1 MEDMNLTNS
10 NVNSENS
17 VEMAPVTPAAPV
29 VGFQAVDAEGNVVG
43 FISKADLVNEAK
55 QALYADLAFMEQNRP
70 MTLPANTEQ
79 LAATAAAATDV
90 YEDQLAI
97 KSDAPYIRGLDAAGN
112 PIRIS
117 KADLATVVGGLL
129 PIANL
134 TQSGL
139 MSSNVLKYSTAYV
152 IDASKKFKIA
162 KRSAYVESVFEII
175 GRSTFEEF
183 VHLIVKHYN
192 KNVTIVK
199 GVYNN
204 APDERNEY
212 KFYMD
217 DASFYIITPS
227 ANSCSIRVL
236 GATSNNHISY
246 EVMSDT
252 SITGLT
258 PLSIN

>member
-97 KSDAPYIRGLDAAGN
+97 KSDAPFIRGLDAAGN

-117 KADLATVVGGLL
+117 KADLATVVGGL
-129 PIANL
+129 IQK
-134 TQSGL
+134 TYIFFESG
-139 MSSNVLKYSTAYV
+139 S
-152 IDASKKFKIA
+152 
-162 KRSAYVESVFEII
+162 
-175 GRSTFEEF
+175 
-183 VHLIVKHYN
+183 
-192 KNVTIVK
+192 VTIPSYNDTTALDNIIASGIYIVRVTNESWGTLFVFSSFSGAG
-199 GVYNN
+199 GVIQLLCNGLGDGTYKMRTKLSN
-204 APDERNEY
+204 DENLWSSW
-212 KFYMD
+212 K
-217 DASFYIITPS
+217 
-227 ANSCSIRVL
+227 NL
-236 GATSNNHISY
+236 
-246 EVMSDT
+246 
-252 SITGLT
+252 
-258 PLSIN
+258 

>member
-97 KSDAPYIRGLDAAGN
+97 KSDAPFIRGLDAAGN

-129 PIANL
+129 YDTGDYPFQARTFSSDFNNAQDSGMYILADVKSYKN
-134 TQSGL
+134 SPGFSYGL
-139 MSSNVLKYSTAYV
+139 MVVFASYYILQMC
-152 IDASKKFKIA
+152 IDSFATNIKVRINIDGNW
-162 KRSAYVESVFEII
+162 SAW
-175 GRSTFEEF
+175 
-183 VHLIVKHYN
+183 K
-192 KNVTIVK
+192 
-199 GVYNN
+199 
-204 APDERNEY
+204 
-212 KFYMD
+212 
-217 DASFYIITPS
+217 
-227 ANSCSIRVL
+227 SISL
-236 GATSNNHISY
+236 
-246 EVMSDT
+246 
-252 SITGLT
+252 
-258 PLSIN
+258 

>member
-97 KSDAPYIRGLDAAGN
+97 KSDAPFIRGLDAAGN

-117 KADLATVVGGLL
+117 KADLATVVGGLITH
-129 PIANL
+129 PF
-134 TQSGL
+134 
-139 MSSNVLKYSTAYV
+139 AYRKV
-152 IDASKKFKIA
+152 VNISIDANNITSTGFYAVYCWEEDIASKHYPIQ
-162 KRSAYVESVFEII
+162 I
-175 GRSTFEEF
+175 G
-183 VHLIVKHYN
+183 HLIVFQDSQGGSVSQIAISSEGNAY
-192 KNVTIVK
+192 TRMRW
-199 GVYNN
+199 GVG
-204 APDERNEY
+204 RW
-212 KFYMD
+212 
-217 DASFYIITPS
+217 
-227 ANSCSIRVL
+227 
-236 GATSNNHISY
+236 
-246 EVMSDT
+246 SDWK
-252 SITGLT
+252 SL
-258 PLSIN
+258 